1 MYGDPVA
8 IILPL
13 KCIDIQ
19 NKVTMDIAN
28 IPSVL
33 DVFSFINNF
42 LLVKKSQYYG
52 KTEQEVETIITKQLR
67 EQYGELNVHRQ
78 YSVGGFLGLK
88 CDIDLFDSKCC
99 GIELKLAKQLSVS
112 SSAKERLIGQAVYY
126 SKRCYQNKLIILI
139 IGTKKEY
146 NTSLKEVQ
154 NFLEEL
160 GVYFIYKEVE

>member
-1 MYGDPVA
+1 MHGGLVA

-19 NKVTMDIAN
+19 NKVTMDISN
-28 IPSVL
+28 IPSVH
-33 DVFSFINNF
+33 DVFSFINNL
-42 LLVKKSQYYG
+42 LLVKRSQYYG
-52 KTEQEVETIITKQLR
+52 KTEHEVENIIVKQLR
-67 EQYGELNVHRQ
+67 EQYGEMNVHRQ

-99 GIELKLAKQLSVS
+99 GIELKLAKQLAIS

-126 SKRCYQNKLIILI
+126 SKRCYQKRLIILI

-146 NTSLKEVQ
+146 NTSLKEIQ
-154 NFLEEL
+154 DFLEEL
-160 GVYFIYKEVE
+160 GVFFIYKVVE